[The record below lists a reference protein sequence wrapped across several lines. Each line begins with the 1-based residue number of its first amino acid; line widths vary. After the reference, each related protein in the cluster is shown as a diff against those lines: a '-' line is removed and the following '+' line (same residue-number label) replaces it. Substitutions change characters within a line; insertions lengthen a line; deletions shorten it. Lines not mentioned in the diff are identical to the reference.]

1 MSEPEVFAM
10 KRTQERNATRGKI
23 LEGARLLFWEQGYE
37 ATTLA
42 DVAGRTGV
50 NLGSVYYFFRT
61 KEKLLLGVLDLYTQ
75 LLYPALIEPLF
86 ARVDDPIERI
96 FGLLEGYRQGLV
108 MTHCT
113 RGCPIGNLA
122 LEVGDVMPRA
132 REQIACIFEGWR
144 GWVRKC
150 LEDARD
156 RLAPDTDIK
165 GLAIFILTVMEG
177 AVMQARA
184 HQSLEP
190 FDASIAQL
198 RQYFNHLQENSKRRH
213 RSAATSQKRKAH
225 RK

>member
-1 MSEPEVFAM
+1 M
-10 KRTQERNATRGKI
+10 ERLPGGDHTRARI
-23 LEGARLLFWEQGYE
+23 LEGARLLFWEKGYE
-37 ATTLA
+37 GTSLA

-75 LLYPALIEPLF
+75 LLFPILIEPLF
-86 ARVDDPIERI
+86 ARVEDPIERI

-108 MTHCT
+108 MSQCT

-122 LEVGDVMPRA
+122 LEVGDSMPGA
-132 REQIACIFEGWR
+132 REKIASNFEGWR
-144 GWVRKC
+144 EWVRKC
-150 LEDARD
+150 LEDAKD
-156 RLAPDTDIK
+156 RLPPDADIK

-190 FDASIAQL
+190 FDASVRQL
-198 RQYFNHLQENSKRRH
+198 RDYFNHLQGNAKRR
-213 RSAATSQKRKAH
+213 RSAVTPRKRKVH